1 MRNIQ
6 LAPDR
11 PAEVISGITPHVR
24 AVALEQLASDFEGF
38 ATVVVLPHLRDVEAL
53 TGELDTVTRVL
64 ARRPQPIE
72 VATLPCAPDPDA
84 DDSGLAPNDHLLD
97 RAALFSLLRERS
109 KTKAKTALIILTELE
124 ALLGPAPSPEAL
136 DAQSLKLSTGDAYGF
151 DRLRRQLDGE
161 LGYDAEAVCEYP
173 GQYAVRGGLIDL
185 YPPNLSAPVRI
196 DFFGDEIDS
205 IRTFDPT
212 TQRSEDLLAET
223 TIAPNGK
230 SARDEGASNASVFD
244 YLGPPVHWIWFEG
257 ERQVREAPELFQE
270 FEKISDKRPH
280 VGRIFQRAGGRKD
293 TFSALGPL
301 AQTPPFFPGETP
313 VSEWTAGGFDHF
325 WRNLSLGLGL
335 DRSAKELAV
344 REGIYAE
351 LRKRHQGGE
360 ALLLIAHNDAEG
372 ERLKTLVSEEAGQ
385 PALPIDFRVG
395 QLERGFRLVQPS
407 DRPISWFPKGVKAVN
422 VLSENDLLGRSTVAR
437 GRGPK
442 RKLPQRSQVDHLLD
456 FAELAE
462 GDPLVHLAH
471 GVCLFRGISRMEPG
485 ETGDE
490 VISLEFAGNIT
501 LHVPLHDSH
510 LLTRYVGLAKSAPK
524 LGRLGTGSWEK
535 TRGEAEKA
543 TLDFAA
549 EMLRMQAVRQ
559 AVEGIPFGPDQ
570 QWQKQFEDA
579 FTFKLTPDQGT
590 AVEETKRDMEA
601 PRPMDRLICGDVG
614 FGKTEVA
621 IRAAFKAVMDG
632 KQVAILVPTT
642 VLAQQHYNTFRNRMA
657 EYPVVVEM
665 LNRFRSPK
673 EAKIILEQLANGGI
687 DIVIGTHR
695 LLSQDVRFAELGLIV
710 VDEEH
715 RFGVRHKER
724 LKRFRTHVDVLTMS
738 ATPIPRTLYLAL
750 MGARDLSTIETPP
763 ANRRPIETI
772 VRSYD
777 ESLIRKAIEFEI
789 DRGGQVFYLH
799 NRVQSIEGVAQRLRE
814 WIPEASIGVGHG
826 QMDEARLEQVMTD
839 FVAARYDVLV
849 CTTIIENGLDIPNCN
864 TLIIEGADR
873 FGLAQLYQ
881 LRGRV
886 GRFNRQAYAYLL
898 LHNRTGLRQ
907 IAQERL
913 TAMRQH
919 NQLGAG
925 FQIAMR
931 DLELRGAGNL
941 LGPQQSGH
949 IAGVGFE
956 LYCQL
961 LRQSVARLKGEE
973 SASYIRALVQIDFV
987 SSGDGG
993 SMKPPARPPDSGFA
1007 ALKAAELD
1015 HTHVETITASI
1026 PPSYLSETQLRID
1039 VYRRLALADSTAQV
1053 DQIAEELTDRFGKPV
1068 RPVEILLRVTRL
1080 RTLAQECGY
1089 SHLASEGNR
1098 LKIRRAS
1105 GKHDDYVK
1113 TGARF
1118 PRLTAKN
1125 PLRRLREIE
1134 QFLLRNR
1141 PKTLR

>member
-6 LAPDR
+6 LSRDR
-11 PAEVISGITPHVR
+11 PAQVISGIIPSVR
-24 AVALEQLASDFEGF
+24 AVALEQLATQFNGF
-38 ATVVVLPHLRDVEAL
+38 ATVVLLPHLRGADAL
-53 TGELDTVTRVL
+53 SEELESATTVL
-64 ARRPQPIE
+64 ARRDTPLT
-72 VATLPCAPDPDA
+72 VATLPHPPDPEEDR
-84 DDSGLAPNDHLLD
+84 SGQSPSDRILD
-97 RAALFSLLRERS
+97 RAAIFSLLRERARED
-109 KTKAKTALIILTELE
+109 TPEPLIILTEF
-124 ALLGPAPSPEAL
+124 AAVLGSAPHPETL
-136 DAQSLKLSTGDAYGF
+136 DAQSITLSCGDNFGF
-151 DRLRRQLDGE
+151 DQLRKLLDGD
-161 LGYDAEAVCEYP
+161 LNYDGEAICEYP
-173 GQYAVRGGLIDL
+173 GQYAVRGGLIDV
-185 YPPNLSAPVRI
+185 YPPNLQAPLRI

-205 IRTFDPT
+205 LRTFDPT
-212 TQRSEDLLAET
+212 SQRSEDLVASATL
-223 TIAPNGK
+223 APNSPLESESG
-230 SARDEGASNASVFD
+230 DEQATMLD
-244 YLGPPVHWIWFEG
+244 YLGGPINWVWLEG
-257 ERQVREAPELFQE
+257 DRQAREMPECYQE
-270 FEKISDKRPH
+270 FENIADKRPH
-280 VGRIFQRAGGRKD
+280 LGKILDRSKGQNDR
-293 TFSALGPL
+293 FSALDAL
-301 AQTPPFFPGETP
+301 AQTPQFFHETTP
-313 VSEWTAGGFDHF
+313 LTEWEAGGFAHL
-325 WRNLSLGLGL
+325 WRDLSLGLGL

-344 REGIYAE
+344 REGIYTE
-351 LRKRHQGGE
+351 LRRRQEAGE
-360 ALLLIAHNDAEG
+360 ALILIAHNEAEAS
-372 ERLKTLVSEEAGQ
+372 RLEALIKEEAGT
-385 PALPIDFRVG
+385 PALDIEFRIG
-395 QLERGFRLVQPS
+395 LIEHGFRLCQPS
-407 DRPISWFPKGVKAVN
+407 GTPVDWFPSGSDVIN
-422 VLSENDLLGRSTVAR
+422 VLSENDLLGRSALAR

-471 GVCLFRGISRMEPG
+471 GVCLFQGISKMKLGGSE
-485 ETGDE
+485 DE

-510 LLTRYVGLAKSAPK
+510 LLTRYVGLAKSGPK

-570 QWQKQFEDA
+570 QWQEQFEGA
-579 FTFKLTPDQGT
+579 FSYDLTPDQAV
-590 AVEETKRDMEA
+590 AVEETKLDMEA
-601 PRPMDRLICGDVG
+601 ARPMDRLICGDVG

-632 KQVAILVPTT
+632 KQVVILVPTT

-657 EYPVVVEM
+657 EFPVVVEM
-665 LNRFRSPK
+665 LNRFRSAK
-673 EAKIILEQLANGGI
+673 ESKVILEQMANGGI

-695 LLSQDVRFAELGLIV
+695 LLSKDVQFSDLGLIV

-724 LKRFRTHVDVLTMS
+724 LKHLRAHVDVLTMS

-763 ANRRPIETI
+763 SNRRPIETI
-772 VRSYD
+772 VRGYD
-777 ESLIRKAIEFEI
+777 EDLIRKAIQFEI

-799 NRVQSIEGVAQRLRE
+799 NRVQSIEAVAERLRE

-839 FVAARYDVLV
+839 FVAAKHDILV
-849 CTTIIENGLDIPNCN
+849 CTTIIENGLDIPNSN

-898 LHNRTGLRQ
+898 LHNQTSVRE

-973 SASYIRALVQIDFV
+973 SASHIRAVVKIDFV
-987 SSGDGG
+987 SAGDG
-993 SMKPPARPPDSGFA
+993 PAKTGQDRSTDSGFA
-1007 ALKAAELD
+1007 ALKAAELNQ
-1015 HTHVETITASI
+1015 THVKTISASI
-1026 PPSYLSETQLRID
+1026 PQNYISDTQLRID
-1039 VYRRLALADSTAQV
+1039 IYRRLALAESTDQV
-1053 DQIAEELTDRFGKPV
+1053 DKIADELGDRFGKPA
-1068 RPVEILLRVTRL
+1068 RPVEILLLVTRI

-1089 SHLASEGNR
+1089 GHLESEGNR

-1105 GKHDDYVK
+1105 GKRDDYVK
-1113 TGARF
+1113 NGSRF

-1134 QFLLRNR
+1134 QFLFRNR
-1141 PKTLR
+1141 PKRQ

>member
-1 MRNIQ
+1 M
-6 LAPDR
+6 
-11 PAEVISGITPHVR
+11 
-24 AVALEQLASDFEGF
+24 
-38 ATVVVLPHLRDVEAL
+38 
-53 TGELDTVTRVL
+53 
-64 ARRPQPIE
+64 
-72 VATLPCAPDPDA
+72 
-84 DDSGLAPNDHLLD
+84 
-97 RAALFSLLRERS
+97 
-109 KTKAKTALIILTELE
+109 
-124 ALLGPAPSPEAL
+124 
-136 DAQSLKLSTGDAYGF
+136 
-151 DRLRRQLDGE
+151 
-161 LGYDAEAVCEYP
+161 
-173 GQYAVRGGLIDL
+173 
-185 YPPNLSAPVRI
+185 
-196 DFFGDEIDS
+196 
-205 IRTFDPT
+205 
-212 TQRSEDLLAET
+212 
-223 TIAPNGK
+223 
-230 SARDEGASNASVFD
+230 
-244 YLGPPVHWIWFEG
+244 
-257 ERQVREAPELFQE
+257 
-270 FEKISDKRPH
+270 
-280 VGRIFQRAGGRKD
+280 
-293 TFSALGPL
+293 
-301 AQTPPFFPGETP
+301 
-313 VSEWTAGGFDHF
+313 
-325 WRNLSLGLGL
+325 
-335 DRSAKELAV
+335 

-351 LRKRHQGGE
+351 LRLRQKADE
-360 ALLLIAHNDAEG
+360 ALILIAHNEAEAS
-372 ERLKTLVSEEAGQ
+372 RLETLIKEEAGK
-385 PALPIDFRVG
+385 PRLKIEFRIG
-395 QLERGFRLVQPS
+395 LFEHGFRLVQTP
-407 DRPISWFPKGVKAVN
+407 DAPIDWFPKGAKAVN
-422 VLSENDLLGRSTVAR
+422 VLSENDLLGRSALAR

-471 GVCLFRGISRMEPG
+471 GVCLFRGISRMELG
-485 ETGDE
+485 DSEDE

-510 LLTRYVGLAKSAPK
+510 LLTRYVGLAKSSPK

-559 AVEGIPFGPDQ
+559 AVEGIPFGEDQ
-570 QWQKQFEDA
+570 QWQEQFEGA
-579 FTFKLTPDQGT
+579 FPYDLTPDQAI
-590 AVEETKRDMEA
+590 AVEETKLDMQA

-657 EYPVVVEM
+657 EFPVVVEM
-665 LNRFRSPK
+665 LNRFRSAK
-673 EAKIILEQLANGGI
+673 ESKVILEQMANGGI

-695 LLSQDVRFAELGLIV
+695 LLSKDVHFADLGLIV

-724 LKRFRTHVDVLTMS
+724 LKRLRTHVDIMTMS

-763 ANRRPIETI
+763 SNRRPIETF
-772 VRSYD
+772 VRGYD
-777 ESLIRKAIEFEI
+777 EDLIRKAIQSEI

-799 NRVQSIEGVAQRLRE
+799 NRVQTIEAVAERLRQ
-814 WIPEASIGVGHG
+814 WHPEASIAVGHG

-839 FVAARYDVLV
+839 FVAARHDVLV

-898 LHNRTGLRQ
+898 LHNRTSIRQ
-907 IAQERL
+907 VAQERL

-973 SASYIRALVQIDFV
+973 SASYIRAVVQIDFV
-987 SSGDGG
+987 SAGDGTASTPKG
-993 SMKPPARPPDSGFA
+993 RSVDSGFA

-1015 HTHVETITASI
+1015 QTHVKTISASI
-1026 PPSYLSETQLRID
+1026 PQAYLSETQLRID
-1039 VYRRLALADSTAQV
+1039 IYRRLALAESTVQV
-1053 DQIAEELTDRFGKPV
+1053 DKIADELTDRFGKPV
-1068 RPVEILLRVTRL
+1068 RPVEILLLVTRI

-1089 SHLASEGNR
+1089 GHLESEGNR

-1105 GKHDDYVK
+1105 GKRDDYVK
-1113 TGARF
+1113 NGSRF

-1141 PKTLR
+1141 PKRQ